1 LRSSSASRV
10 LGRAIPGV
18 EPGLTS
24 DGELLVRGEVVMHGY
39 RADAVR
45 TAEVLDDDGWMHTGD
60 ELTPR

>member
-1 LRSSSASRV
+1 M